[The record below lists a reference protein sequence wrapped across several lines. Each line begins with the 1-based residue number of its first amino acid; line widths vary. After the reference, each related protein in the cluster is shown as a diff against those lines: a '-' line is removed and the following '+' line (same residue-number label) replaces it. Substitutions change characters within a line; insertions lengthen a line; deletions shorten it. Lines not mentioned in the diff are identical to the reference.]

1 MNMSKGR
8 LEAFSDGVLAII
20 ITIMVLEMSAPD
32 GNSWSDLAGLVP
44 TFLGYLISYVYIGIY
59 WVNHHRLIAAA
70 KEISGRTLWSNL
82 LWMFC
87 VSLIPF
93 ATSWTS
99 KAGFGEVPGLLYSI
113 ILLVS
118 ALAYHV
124 LVLSVYRA
132 NGRKA
137 TLMSVLC
144 GERISLITVI
154 GYAAAMPLSYY
165 FPVAS
170 YILYVVIAVLWI
182 FPNIGSKEKTSDSS
196 KTFDSSKT
204 SDSSKPFDLN

>member
-32 GNSWSDLAGLVP
+32 GNSWSDLTGMAA

-59 WVNHHRLIAAA
+59 WVNHHRLIASA
-70 KEISGRTLWSNL
+70 KEISGKTLWSNL

-93 ATSWTS
+93 AISWTS
-99 KAGFGEVPGLLYSI
+99 NAGFGEAPGLFYSI
-113 ILLVS
+113 ILFAS
-118 ALAYHV
+118 ALAYHI

-132 NGRKA
+132 NGRKV
-137 TLMSVLC
+137 TIIRVLKDD
-144 GERISLITVI
+144 RRSLITII

-165 FPVAS
+165 FPAAS
-170 YILYVVIAVLWI
+170 YILYIIVAALWI
-182 FPNIGSKEKTSDSS
+182 FPDIGSKKKATEEE
-196 KTFDSSKT
+196 
-204 SDSSKPFDLN
+204 